1 MERLELLNRLKMIKD
16 PRKIANL
23 CYELDSVGVLY
34 DILMTDEYSDIKERL
49 EYWGIDAYINFTLW
63 KKLTDCVSEFNYLKI
78 SKSLNLKYKW
88 FYLIQEKIPEVLQV
102 FEESHRIFFW
112 YKDAIMSI
120 YRLYKS
126 LSY

>member
-49 EYWGIDAYINFTLW
+49 EYWGIDAYINFTLC
-63 KKLTDCVSEFNYLKI
+63 KKLTDCVSEFN
-78 SKSLNLKYKW
+78 
-88 FYLIQEKIPEVLQV
+88 
-102 FEESHRIFFW
+102 
-112 YKDAIMSI
+112 
-120 YRLYKS
+120 
-126 LSY
+126 